1 MNFFIYVVIRMKIC
15 YVASYISMRT
25 TALAENSMVAR
36 MERLVEVAQSSRSK
50 TQRLIDACAKYYT
63 PGTPARSPPETIPV
77 SRRRIGSN
85 SAEAVHVLLQPWSP
99 SPQGWLS
106 CPCCWELMA

>member
-15 YVASYISMRT
+15 YVAGYISVRT
-25 TALAENSMVAR
+25 TALAEDSTVAR

-63 PGTPARSPPETIPV
+63 PGTPARSPPRDDPSLTTQNWQQF
-77 SRRRIGSN
+77 SRS
-85 SAEAVHVLLQPWSP
+85 SALLQP
-99 SPQGWLS
+99 
-106 CPCCWELMA
+106 